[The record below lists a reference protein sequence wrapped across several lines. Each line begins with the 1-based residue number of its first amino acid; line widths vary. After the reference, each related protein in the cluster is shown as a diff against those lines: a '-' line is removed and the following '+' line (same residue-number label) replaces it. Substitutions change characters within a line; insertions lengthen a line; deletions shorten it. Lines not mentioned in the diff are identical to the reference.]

1 MSSDINSDNT
11 NEDTATGDVRNVTII
26 GSGPAGLT
34 AAIYAARANM
44 EPLVLEGLTPGGQL
58 TITTDVENFPGFTDP
73 VAGPE
78 LMDAMR
84 GQAARVGAEIITD
97 LALSVDLSGRPYTI
111 STSTGLEIKTKT
123 IIIATGASAKW
134 LGLPSETA
142 LYNKGVSACATCD
155 GFFFRN
161 KNVVVVGGGDTAM
174 EEAMYLSRL
183 AASVTVIHRRDTLRA
198 SKIMADRALN
208 NPKITFIWD
217 TAIREIMD
225 ISQGKVTGVRL
236 HNLKTDE
243 ESTLPCDGVF
253 IAIGHKPN
261 TDLFKNQ
268 LDLDDEGYICVT
280 HGTHTGIPGV
290 YAAGDV
296 HDTIYRQAVTA
307 AGTGCMAA
315 IDVTRFLEAE
325 EATGH

>member
-1 MSSDINSDNT
+1 MSDN
-11 NEDTATGDVRNVTII
+11 NQGAGDAIRNVTIL

-84 GQAARVGAEIITD
+84 GQAARVGAEIIPD
-97 LALSVDLSGRPYTI
+97 LALTVNLSHRPYTI
-111 STSTGLEIKTKT
+111 TTNTGQEFKTKT
-123 IIIATGASAKW
+123 IIVATGASAKW

-155 GFFFRN
+155 GFFFRG

-183 AASVTVIHRRDTLRA
+183 AASVTVIHRRDVLRA

-243 ESTLPCDGVF
+243 ESVLSCDGVF

-261 TDLFKNQ
+261 TDLFRNQ

-280 HGTHTGIPGV
+280 KGTHTGIPGV

-325 EATGH
+325 EAAH